1 MLLGIA
7 VAGVPC
13 LALVAVLRR
22 RTGAA
27 WAWSLG
33 LLLWSLATIG
43 VLTLGGPA
51 PDGFWIVS
59 GGQRLLNAVIFV
71 PSGALLVLVLAR
83 WRSARW
89 TIPVGLLGLGLVS
102 VAIEATQ
109 QVLARLDR
117 SCDVTDVVDNLTG
130 AAIGV
135 LVGLALLPLV
145 RPWRR

>member
-1 MLLGIA
+1 M
-7 VAGVPC
+7 
-13 LALVAVLRR
+13 
-22 RTGAA
+22 
-27 WAWSLG
+27 
-33 LLLWSLATIG
+33 
-43 VLTLGGPA
+43 
-51 PDGFWIVS
+51 
-59 GGQRLLNAVIFV
+59 IFV

-102 VAIEATQ
+102 VGIEATQ
-109 QVLARLDR
+109 QVLSRLDR

>member
-1 MLLGIA
+1 M
-7 VAGVPC
+7 
-13 LALVAVLRR
+13 
-22 RTGAA
+22 
-27 WAWSLG
+27 
-33 LLLWSLATIG
+33 
-43 VLTLGGPA
+43 
-51 PDGFWIVS
+51 
-59 GGQRLLNAVIFV
+59 
-71 PSGALLVLVLAR
+71 LVLAR

-102 VAIEATQ
+102 VGIEATQ
-109 QVLARLDR
+109 QVLSRLDR

>member
-1 MLLGIA
+1 
-7 VAGVPC
+7 
-13 LALVAVLRR
+13 
-22 RTGAA
+22 
-27 WAWSLG
+27 
-33 LLLWSLATIG
+33 
-43 VLTLGGPA
+43 
-51 PDGFWIVS
+51 
-59 GGQRLLNAVIFV
+59 
-71 PSGALLVLVLAR
+71 VLAR

-102 VAIEATQ
+102 VGIEATQ
-109 QVLARLDR
+109 QVLSRLDR

>member
-1 MLLGIA
+1 M
-7 VAGVPC
+7 
-13 LALVAVLRR
+13 
-22 RTGAA
+22 
-27 WAWSLG
+27 
-33 LLLWSLATIG
+33 
-43 VLTLGGPA
+43 
-51 PDGFWIVS
+51 
-59 GGQRLLNAVIFV
+59 IFV

-102 VAIEATQ
+102 VGIEATQ
-109 QVLARLDR
+109 QVLSRLDR

-145 RPWRR
+145 RPWRRDVDA